1 MNKGLKLME
10 YKHEH
15 LLTLYKVGV
24 SYPCN
29 GFYKYIF
36 IKMFINDIHTHIDL
50 YRCISTYN

>member
-10 YKHEH
+10 YKHEY

-24 SYPCN
+24 SYPFD

-36 IKMFINDIHTHIDL
+36 IKMFIKDIHTHIDL
-50 YRCISTYN
+50 YLGISTYN

>member
-24 SYPCN
+24 SYPFD

-36 IKMFINDIHTHIDL
+36 IKMFIKDIYTHIDL
-50 YRCISTYN
+50 YLGISTYN